1 MTADHY
7 SIIFTFCGE
16 CDPALRTNGIF
27 CILQEVEDNFFQFN
41 LVTGKIAIRGMI
53 FEENSILLSAAS
65 SEIAKDTAIF
75 FNSFSME
82 NTEW

>member
-1 MTADHY
+1 
-7 SIIFTFCGE
+7 
-16 CDPALRTNGIF
+16 
-27 CILQEVEDNFFQFN
+27 
-41 LVTGKIAIRGMI
+41 MI

-75 FNSFSME
+75 FKSFSME